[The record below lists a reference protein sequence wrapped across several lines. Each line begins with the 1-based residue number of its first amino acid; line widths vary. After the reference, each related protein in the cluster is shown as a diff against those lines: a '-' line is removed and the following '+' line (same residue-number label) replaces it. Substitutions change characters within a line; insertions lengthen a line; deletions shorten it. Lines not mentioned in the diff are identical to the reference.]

1 MACSAGMDKVVR
13 DGGGGGGGNDASG
26 PAPFAWER
34 RVGEQEKPAVGHEV
48 AAAAAALSPWPSS
61 YTSVTVSTWI

>member
-13 DGGGGGGGNDASG
+13 DGGGGGGDDAPG

-34 RVGEQEKPAVGHEV
+34 RVGEQEKPAVEHEV
-48 AAAAAALSPWPSS
+48 AAAAALSSWLSS